1 MKRNL
6 VPAKY
11 KWDLSAYAKDEDDF
25 LKRTKALQ
33 KYAELFKSFE
43 GKLADEKMLLKLL
56 NLTSEYSKEVS
67 LLGNYAQ
74 RKLDENLAD
83 SKASENVNLLSKI
96 CSDNSIASSFITP
109 EISQFSD
116 DKLQSL
122 MQNRKFKAH
131 RLYFRDIL
139 RDRPHILPKNEEK
152 LLSGMGE
159 FLGGFSENHDN
170 FSDADLK
177 FKDVLDG
184 SGKAHKFTQDKYSLY
199 MHSKDRVL
207 RANAFAEQNG
217 AYGRFINFLSSNY
230 LSDVKAD
237 CYFSKIHNYSSALE
251 AAVQSEEA
259 SIDVYNNLIACVHKN
274 LPTLYAYFDAKRSLL
289 GYKDFYIYDQFASVS
304 KVKEQKYSYDDAI
317 KLIKKAVAPL
327 GKEYVALIDKAKKEK
342 WIDLMP
348 NDGKAGGA
356 YSASA
361 YGANPVVLTNFT
373 GDYNSVS
380 TLAHEL
386 GHAMHSYFSETH
398 QIFEESG
405 YVIFVAEVASTVNEM
420 LLRLMMLKNAPTQ
433 NEKRSIIDGIFTDV
447 KSTIFRQTMFAEF
460 EEWVHAEYEKGNP
473 LSKDKLC
480 EKYYDLNKLYFGKR
494 VKLTKETQYEWARIP
509 HFYRSFY
516 VYKYATGLISALNIV
531 SRILNGEEGAVQK
544 YLNFLKSG
552 CTSDPITLLKNAG
565 CDLEKQ
571 STFDEVFDF
580 LRSLLV
586 DFK

>member
-251 AAVQSEEA
+251 AAVLSEEA

-274 LPTLYAYFDAKRSLL
+274 LPTLYVYFDAKRSLL

-386 GHAMHSYFSETH
+386 GHAMHSYFSETN

-420 LLRLMMLKNAPTQ
+420 LLRLMMLKNASTQ

-473 LSKDKLC
+473 LSKDRLC

-531 SRILNGEEGAVQK
+531 SKILNGEEGAVEK

-580 LRSLLV
+580 LKTLLV

>member
-1 MKRNL
+1 MKRSL

-11 KWDLSAYAKDEDDF
+11 KWDLSAYAKDENDF
-25 LKRTKALQ
+25 LKRTKDLT
-33 KYAELFKSFE
+33 KYVELFKSFE
-43 GKLADEKMLLKLL
+43 GKLDDEKVLLKVL
-56 NLTSEYSKEVS
+56 NLSSEYSKEVS
-67 LLGNYAQ
+67 LLGNYAS

-83 SKASENVNLLSKI
+83 SKSNENMNLLSKI
-96 CSDNSIASSFITP
+96 CS
-109 EISQFSD
+109 EISVASAYISPEVSAFSTE
-116 DKLQSL
+116 KLESL
-122 MQNRKFKAH
+122 MKNRRFSAH
-131 RLYFRDIL
+131 KLYFKDIL
-139 RDRPHILPKNEEK
+139 RNRPHILPKNEEK

-177 FKDVLDG
+177 FNDVLD
-184 SGKAHKFTQDKYSLY
+184 SNGKAHKFTQDKYSLF
-199 MHSKDRVL
+199 MHNKDRVL

-217 AYGRFINFLSSNY
+217 AYGRYINFLSNNY

-237 CYFSKIHNYSSALE
+237 CYFAKIYHHNSALE
-251 AAVQSEEA
+251 AAVFGEEA
-259 SIDVYNNLIACVHKN
+259 SIEVYKNLIDSVHKN
-274 LPTLYAYFDAKRSLL
+274 LPTLHAYFDAKRSLL
-289 GYKDFYIYDQFASVS
+289 GYGDFYIYDQFAPVS
-304 KVKEQKYSYDDAI
+304 KVKEQKYTYDDAI

-327 GKEYVALIDKAKKEK
+327 GKEYVSLIEKAKKEK
-342 WIDLMP
+342 WIDVMP

-361 YGANPVVLTNFT
+361 YGAHPVVLTNFT

-386 GHAMHSYFSETH
+386 GHALHSYYSETN

-420 LLRLMMLKNAPTQ
+420 LLRLMMLKNATSKA
-433 NEKRSIIDGIFTDV
+433 EKKNIIDGIFTDV

-460 EEWVHAEYEKGNP
+460 EEWVHEEYENGRP

-516 VYKYATGLISALNIV
+516 VYKYATGLISALNIA
-531 SRILNGEEGAVQK
+531 SRILNGEEGAVEK
-544 YLNFLKSG
+544 YLGFLKAG
-552 CTSDPITLLKNAG
+552 CTADPITLLKNAG

-580 LRSLLV
+580 LKNLLKE
-586 DFK
+586 FN

>member
-251 AAVQSEEA
+251 AAVLSEEV

-420 LLRLMMLKNAPTQ
+420 LLRLMMLKNASTQ

-531 SRILNGEEGAVQK
+531 SRILNGEEGAVEK

-580 LRSLLV
+580 LKTLLV

>member
-43 GKLADEKMLLKLL
+43 GKLADDKMLLKLL

-96 CSDNSIASSFITP
+96 CSDNSVASSFITP

-251 AAVQSEEA
+251 AAVLSEEA

-420 LLRLMMLKNAPTQ
+420 LLRLMMLKNASTQ

-460 EEWVHAEYEKGNP
+460 EEWVHVEYEKGNP

-531 SRILNGEEGAVQK
+531 SRILNGEEGAVEK

-580 LRSLLV
+580 LRTLLV

>member
-43 GKLADEKMLLKLL
+43 GKLADDKMLLKLL

-96 CSDNSIASSFITP
+96 CSDNSVASSFITP
-109 EISQFSD
+109 EISQFSN

-207 RANAFAEQNG
+207 RANVFAEQNG

-251 AAVQSEEA
+251 AAVLSEEA

-327 GKEYVALIDKAKKEK
+327 GKEYVALIDKAKKAK

-420 LLRLMMLKNAPTQ
+420 LLRLMMLKNASTQ

-531 SRILNGEEGAVQK
+531 SRILNGEEGAAQK

-580 LRSLLV
+580 LRTLLV

>member
-43 GKLADEKMLLKLL
+43 GKLADDKTLLKLL

-96 CSDNSIASSFITP
+96 CSDNSVASSFITP
-109 EISQFSD
+109 EISQFSN

-251 AAVQSEEA
+251 AAVLSEEA

-420 LLRLMMLKNAPTQ
+420 LLRLMMLKNASTQ
-433 NEKRSIIDGIFTDV
+433 NEKRSIIDGIFNDV

-531 SRILNGEEGAVQK
+531 SRILNGEEGAVEK

-580 LRSLLV
+580 LRTLLV

>member
-43 GKLADEKMLLKLL
+43 GKLADDKMLLKLL

-96 CSDNSIASSFITP
+96 CSDNSVASSFITP

-251 AAVQSEEA
+251 AAVLSEEA

-420 LLRLMMLKNAPTQ
+420 LLRLMMLKNTSTQ

-531 SRILNGEEGAVQK
+531 SRILNGEEGAVEK

-580 LRSLLV
+580 LRTLLV

>member
-43 GKLADEKMLLKLL
+43 GKLADDKMLLKLL

-96 CSDNSIASSFITP
+96 CSDNSVASSFITP

-251 AAVQSEEA
+251 AAVLSEEA

-420 LLRLMMLKNAPTQ
+420 LLRLMMLKNTSTQ

-509 HFYRSFY
+509 HFYRNFY

-531 SRILNGEEGAVQK
+531 SRILNGEEGAVEK

-580 LRSLLV
+580 LRTLLV

>member
-1 MKRNL
+1 MKRSL

-11 KWDLSAYAKDEDDF
+11 KWDLSAYAKDENDF
-25 LKRTKALQ
+25 LKRTKDLT
-33 KYAELFKSFE
+33 KYVELFKSFE
-43 GKLADEKMLLKLL
+43 GKLDDEKVLLKVL
-56 NLTSEYSKEVS
+56 NLSSEYSKEVS
-67 LLGNYAQ
+67 LLGNYAA

-83 SKASENVNLLSKI
+83 SKSNENMNLLSKI
-96 CSDNSIASSFITP
+96 CSDISVASAYISP
-109 EISQFSD
+109 EVSAFSTE
-116 DKLQSL
+116 KLESL
-122 MQNRKFKAH
+122 MKNRRFSAH
-131 RLYFRDIL
+131 KLYFKDIL
-139 RDRPHILPKNEEK
+139 RNREHILPKNEEK

-177 FKDVLDG
+177 FNDILDG
-184 SGKAHKFTQDKYSLY
+184 KGKSHKFTQDKYSLF

-217 AYGRFINFLSSNY
+217 AYGRYINFLSNNY

-237 CYFSKIHNYSSALE
+237 CYFAKIHHHTSALE
-251 AAVQSEEA
+251 AAVFGEEA
-259 SIDVYNNLIACVHKN
+259 SVEVYKNLIDSVHKN
-274 LPTLYAYFDAKRSLL
+274 LPALYSYFEAKRALL
-289 GYKDFYIYDQFASVS
+289 KYKDFYIYDQFAPVS
-304 KVKEQKYSYDDAI
+304 KVKEQKYTYDDAI
-317 KLIKKAVAPL
+317 KLIKKAVATL
-327 GKEYVALIDKAKKEK
+327 GKEYVSLIEQAKKEK

-361 YGANPVVLTNFT
+361 YGAHPVVLMNFT

-386 GHAMHSYFSETH
+386 GHALHSYYSEAN
-398 QIFEESG
+398 QIFEESD

-420 LLRLMMLKNAPTQ
+420 LLRLMMLKNAATKA
-433 NEKRSIIDGIFTDV
+433 EKISIIDGIFTDV

-460 EEWVHAEYEKGNP
+460 EEWVHEEYEKGSP
-473 LSKDKLC
+473 LSKDRLC

-531 SRILNGEEGAVQK
+531 SRILNGEEGAVEK
-544 YLNFLKSG
+544 YLDFLKSG
-552 CTSDPITLLKNAG
+552 CTADPITLLKNAG

-580 LRSLLV
+580 LKNLLKE
-586 DFK
+586 FN

>member
-1 MKRNL
+1 MKRSV

-11 KWDLSAYAKDEDDF
+11 KWDLSAYAKNDDEF
-25 LKRTKALQ
+25 LKRVKSLK
-33 KYAELFKSFE
+33 KYIEMFSAFE
-43 GKLADEKMLLKLL
+43 GKLSDEKTLLKAL
-56 NLTSEYSKEVS
+56 NLSSEYSKEVS
-67 LLGNYAQ
+67 LLGNYAS
-74 RKLDENLAD
+74 RRLDENLAD
-83 SKASENVNLLSKI
+83 SKAKENMNLLSKI
-96 CSDNSIASSFITP
+96 CSEVSIASSFFSP
-109 EISQFSD
+109 EVSSFSD
-116 DKLQSL
+116 EKLEAL
-122 MQNRKFKAH
+122 IKNRRFSAH
-131 RLYFRDIL
+131 KLYFKDIL
-139 RDRPHILPKNEEK
+139 RNRPHILPKNEEK

-177 FKDVLDG
+177 FNDIIDEK
-184 SGKAHKFTQDKYSLY
+184 GKSHKFTQDKYSFF

-217 AYGRFINFLSSNY
+217 AYGRYINFLANNY

-237 CYFSKIHNYSSALE
+237 CYFAKIHHHNSALE
-251 AAVQSEEA
+251 AAVFAEEA
-259 SIDVYNNLIACVHKN
+259 SIEVYKNLIESVHKN
-274 LPTLYAYFDAKRSLL
+274 LPTLHAYFESKRKIL
-289 GYKDFYIYDQFASVS
+289 GYNDFYIYDQFAPVS
-304 KVKEQKYSYDDAI
+304 KVKEQKYTYDDAI
-317 KLIKKAVAPL
+317 KIIKKAVAPL
-327 GKEYVALIDKAKKEK
+327 GKEYVSLIEKAKKEK
-342 WIDLMP
+342 WIDVMP

-361 YGANPVVLTNFT
+361 YGANPVVLMNFT

-386 GHAMHSYFSETH
+386 GHALHSYYSENN
-398 QIFEESG
+398 QIFEECD

-420 LLRLMMLKNAPTQ
+420 LLRLMMLKNAASKA
-433 NEKRSIIDGIFTDV
+433 EKKDIIDGIFTDV

-460 EEWVHAEYEKGNP
+460 EEWVHEEYEKGHP

-480 EKYYDLNKLYFGKR
+480 SKYYELNKLYFGKK

-516 VYKYATGLISALNIV
+516 VYKYATGLICALNIV
-531 SRILNGEEGAVQK
+531 SRILNGEEGAVEK
-544 YLNFLKSG
+544 YINFLKSG

-580 LRSLLV
+580 LKDLLKE
-586 DFK
+586 FN

>member
-43 GKLADEKMLLKLL
+43 GKLADDKMLLKLL

-96 CSDNSIASSFITP
+96 CSDNSVASSFITP

-251 AAVQSEEA
+251 AAVFSEEA

-274 LPTLYAYFDAKRSLL
+274 LPTLHAYFDAKRSLL

-420 LLRLMMLKNAPTQ
+420 LLRLMMLKNASTQ

-531 SRILNGEEGAVQK
+531 SRILNGEEGAVEK
-544 YLNFLKSG
+544 YLNFLKAG

-580 LRSLLV
+580 LRTLLV
-586 DFK
+586 DF

>member
-43 GKLADEKMLLKLL
+43 GKLADDKMLLKLL

-96 CSDNSIASSFITP
+96 CSDNSVASSFITP

-251 AAVQSEEA
+251 AAVLSEEA

-420 LLRLMMLKNAPTQ
+420 LLRLMMLKNTSTQ

-473 LSKDKLC
+473 CL
-480 EKYYDLNKLYFGKR
+480 LY
-494 VKLTKETQYEWARIP
+494 
-509 HFYRSFY
+509 
-516 VYKYATGLISALNIV
+516 
-531 SRILNGEEGAVQK
+531 
-544 YLNFLKSG
+544 
-552 CTSDPITLLKNAG
+552 TSPSPRDA
-565 CDLEKQ
+565 
-571 STFDEVFDF
+571 
-580 LRSLLV
+580 
-586 DFK
+586 

>member
-83 SKASENVNLLSKI
+83 SKASENVNLLGKI

-116 DKLQSL
+116 EKLQSL

-251 AAVQSEEA
+251 AAVLSEEA
-259 SIDVYNNLIACVHKN
+259 SIDIYNNLIACVHKN

-420 LLRLMMLKNAPTQ
+420 LLRLMMLKNASTQ

-531 SRILNGEEGAVQK
+531 SRILNGEEGAVEK

-580 LRSLLV
+580 LKTLLV

>member
-251 AAVQSEEA
+251 AAVLNEEA

-274 LPTLYAYFDAKRSLL
+274 LPTLYAYFDAKRLLL

-420 LLRLMMLKNAPTQ
+420 LLRLMMLKNASTQ

-531 SRILNGEEGAVQK
+531 SRILNGEEGAVEK

-580 LRSLLV
+580 LKTLLV

>member
-56 NLTSEYSKEVS
+56 NLTSEYSQEVS

-207 RANAFAEQNG
+207 RANAFAEQIG

-251 AAVQSEEA
+251 AAVMSEEA

-420 LLRLMMLKNAPTQ
+420 LLRLMMLKNASTQ

-531 SRILNGEEGAVQK
+531 SRILNGEEGAAQK
-544 YLNFLKSG
+544 YLNFLKAG

-580 LRSLLV
+580 LRTLLV

>member
-43 GKLADEKMLLKLL
+43 GKLADEKMLLRLL

-116 DKLQSL
+116 EKLQSL

-251 AAVQSEEA
+251 AAVLSEEA

-420 LLRLMMLKNAPTQ
+420 LLRLMMLKNASTQ

-531 SRILNGEEGAVQK
+531 SRILNGEEGAVEK

-580 LRSLLV
+580 LKTLLV

>member
-116 DKLQSL
+116 EKLQSL

-251 AAVQSEEA
+251 AAVLSEEA

-420 LLRLMMLKNAPTQ
+420 LLRLMMLKNASTQ

-473 LSKDKLC
+473 LSKDRLC

-531 SRILNGEEGAVQK
+531 SRILNGEEGAVEK

-580 LRSLLV
+580 LKTLLV

>member
-43 GKLADEKMLLKLL
+43 GKLADDKMLLKLL

-96 CSDNSIASSFITP
+96 CSDNSVASSFITP

-251 AAVQSEEA
+251 AAVLSEEA

-274 LPTLYAYFDAKRSLL
+274 LPTLYAYFDAKCSLL

-420 LLRLMMLKNAPTQ
+420 LLRLMMLKNTSTQ

-531 SRILNGEEGAVQK
+531 SRILNGEEGAVEK

-580 LRSLLV
+580 LRTLLV

>member
-43 GKLADEKMLLKLL
+43 GKLADDKMLLKLL

-96 CSDNSIASSFITP
+96 CSDNSVASSFITP

-251 AAVQSEEA
+251 AAVLSEEA
-259 SIDVYNNLIACVHKN
+259 SIDVYNNLIACVH
-274 LPTLYAYFDAKRSLL
+274 FM
-289 GYKDFYIYDQFASVS
+289 
-304 KVKEQKYSYDDAI
+304 
-317 KLIKKAVAPL
+317 LI
-327 GKEYVALIDKAKKEK
+327 
-342 WIDLMP
+342 LM
-348 NDGKAGGA
+348 
-356 YSASA
+356 
-361 YGANPVVLTNFT
+361 
-373 GDYNSVS
+373 
-380 TLAHEL
+380 
-386 GHAMHSYFSETH
+386 
-398 QIFEESG
+398 
-405 YVIFVAEVASTVNEM
+405 
-420 LLRLMMLKNAPTQ
+420 Q
-433 NEKRSIIDGIFTDV
+433 NVRF
-447 KSTIFRQTMFAEF
+447 
-460 EEWVHAEYEKGNP
+460 
-473 LSKDKLC
+473 
-480 EKYYDLNKLYFGKR
+480 
-494 VKLTKETQYEWARIP
+494 
-509 HFYRSFY
+509 
-516 VYKYATGLISALNIV
+516 
-531 SRILNGEEGAVQK
+531 
-544 YLNFLKSG
+544 
-552 CTSDPITLLKNAG
+552 
-565 CDLEKQ
+565 
-571 STFDEVFDF
+571 
-580 LRSLLV
+580 
-586 DFK
+586 

>member
-43 GKLADEKMLLKLL
+43 GKLADDKMLLKLL

-96 CSDNSIASSFITP
+96 CSDNSVASSFITP

-251 AAVQSEEA
+251 AAVFSEEA

-420 LLRLMMLKNAPTQ
+420 LLRLMMLKNASTQ

-531 SRILNGEEGAVQK
+531 SRILNGEEGAVEK
-544 YLNFLKSG
+544 YLNFLKAG

-580 LRSLLV
+580 LRTLLV

>member
-43 GKLADEKMLLKLL
+43 GKLADDKMLLKLL

-96 CSDNSIASSFITP
+96 CSDNSVASSFITP

-251 AAVQSEEA
+251 AAVLSEEA

-274 LPTLYAYFDAKRSLL
+274 LPTLYAYFDTKRSLL

-420 LLRLMMLKNAPTQ
+420 LLRLMMLKNTSTQ

-531 SRILNGEEGAVQK
+531 SRILNGEEGAAQK
-544 YLNFLKSG
+544 YLNFLKSS

-580 LRSLLV
+580 LRTLLV

>member
-1 MKRNL
+1 MKRSL

-11 KWDLSAYAKDEDDF
+11 KWDLSAYASSEEDF
-25 LKRTKALQ
+25 LKRTKALE
-33 KYAELFKSFE
+33 KYVEIFKSFE
-43 GKLADEKMLLKLL
+43 GKLFDEKVLKKALDL
-56 NLTSEYSKEVS
+56 SSEFSKEAS

-83 SKASENVNLLSKI
+83 SKSNENVNLLSKI
-96 CSDNSIASSFITP
+96 CSDISIASAYFSP
-109 EISQFSD
+109 EISAFSD
-116 DKLQSL
+116 EKLQSL
-122 MQNRKFKAH
+122 INNRKFSAH
-131 RLYFRDIL
+131 KLYFKEIL
-139 RDRPHILPKNEEK
+139 RARKHILPKNEEK

-177 FKDVLDG
+177 FNDVVD
-184 SGKAHKFTQDKYSLY
+184 SKGKHYKFTQDKYSLY
-199 MHSKDRVL
+199 MHSGDRTL
-207 RANAFAEQNG
+207 RASAFAEQNG
-217 AYGRFINFLSSNY
+217 AYGRYINFLSGNY

-237 CYFSKIHNYSSALE
+237 CYFAKIHHHSSALE
-251 AAVQSEEA
+251 AAVFGEEA
-259 SIDVYNNLIACVHKN
+259 SVDVYKNLIDSVRKN
-274 LPTLYAYFDAKRSLL
+274 LPVLYDYFEAKREIL

-304 KVKEQKYSYDDAI
+304 NVKEKKFTYDDAI

-327 GKEYVALIDKAKKEK
+327 GKEYVSLIEKAKKEK

-361 YGANPVVLTNFT
+361 YGAHPVVLMNFT

-386 GHAMHSYFSETH
+386 GHALHSYYSQTN
-398 QIFEESG
+398 QIFEESD

-420 LLRLMMLKNAPTQ
+420 LLRLMMLKNATTKD
-433 NEKRSIIDGIFTDV
+433 EKKNIIDGIFTDV

-460 EEWVHAEYEKGNP
+460 EEWVHEEYEKGNP

-480 EKYYDLNKLYFGKR
+480 EKYYNLNKLYFGKR
-494 VKLTKETQYEWARIP
+494 VKLTKETKFEWARIP

-531 SRILNGEEGAVQK
+531 SRILNGEDGAVEK
-544 YLNFLKSG
+544 YLGFLKAG
-552 CTSDPITLLKNAG
+552 CTADPITLLKNAG

-571 STFDEVFDF
+571 STFDEVFGF
-580 LRSLLV
+580 LKNLL
-586 DFK
+586 KEYN

>member
-43 GKLADEKMLLKLL
+43 GKLADDKMLLKLL

-96 CSDNSIASSFITP
+96 CSDNSVASSFITP

-251 AAVQSEEA
+251 AAVSSEEA

-289 GYKDFYIYDQFASVS
+289 GYKDFYIYDQFVSVS

-386 GHAMHSYFSETH
+386 GHAIHSYFSETH
-398 QIFEESG
+398 QIFEESE

-420 LLRLMMLKNAPTQ
+420 LLRLMMLKNASTQ

-531 SRILNGEEGAVQK
+531 SRILNGEEGAVEK

-580 LRSLLV
+580 LRTLLV